1 MRPWLPMLMLVLTA
15 AAAPADPGRDARAAD
30 SAGPAPRQMQPQQ
43 DGASPL
49 PRLPAAPTRA
59 LDLQV
64 LLDRAGFS
72 PGEIDGLGGYNTR
85 RALEGFQRARQLPAT
100 GRAGRA
106 VLDALGAG
114 DAPTITEY
122 TITADDLAGPFTP
135 VIPADVLLQAAL
147 PALGYTGP
155 LEMFGERFHASPSLL
170 QRINPG
176 ATFQKAGEV
185 IRVPNVPPAPSP
197 DVPGTD
203 GHADV
208 VVTVSKRA
216 RVLRVQGADRTVL
229 LQAPVTVGSEHDR
242 LPIGEWA
249 VTGLSPNPVFHYN
262 PDLFWDAEPSHSM
275 AHIQAGPNNPVGV
288 MWIGVTP
295 EHYGLHGTPEP
306 SRVGHTASHGC
317 VRLTNWDVLRVAAR
331 VTKGARVIFEE

>member
-1 MRPWLPMLMLVLTA
+1 MHPWLPMLMLVFTA
-15 AAAPADPGRDARAAD
+15 AATPTDPRRDVRRPD
-30 SAGPAPRQMQPQQ
+30 SAGPAPRQMQPPQ
-43 DGASPL
+43 DGAL
-49 PRLPAAPTRA
+49 PHVPAAPTPA

-100 GRAGRA
+100 GRGDPA
-106 VLDALGAG
+106 VLGALGAG
-114 DAPTITEY
+114 NTPTMSEY

-135 VIPADVLLQAAL
+135 VIPADLLLQAAL

-155 LEMFGERFHASPSLL
+155 LEMFGERFHASQSLL
-170 QRINPG
+170 QRLNPG
-176 ATFQKAGEV
+176 ATFQTAGEV
-185 IRVPNVPPAPSP
+185 IRVPNVAPAPPPAA
-197 DVPGTD
+197 PGTD
-203 GHADV
+203 GHAGV
-208 VVTVSKRA
+208 VVTVSKSA
-216 RVLRVQGADRTVL
+216 RVLRVEGADGVVL
-229 LQAPVTVGSEHDR
+229 LQAPVTVGSEHDP

-262 PDLFWDAEPSHSM
+262 PELFWDAEPSHSK
-275 AHIQAGPNNPVGV
+275 AHIQPGPNNPVGV

-306 SRVGHTASHGC
+306 SRVGHTESHGC
-317 VRLTNWDVLRVAAR
+317 VRLTNWDVLRLAAH
-331 VTKGARVIFEE
+331 VTKGTRVVFEE

>member
-1 MRPWLPMLMLVLTA
+1 MHPWLPMLMLVLTA
-15 AAAPADPGRDARAAD
+15 AATPAGPRRDVRGPD
-30 SAGPAPRQMQPQQ
+30 SAGPAPRQMQPPQ
-43 DGASPL
+43 DGAL
-49 PRLPAAPTRA
+49 PHVPAAPTPA

-100 GRAGRA
+100 GRGDPA
-106 VLDALGAG
+106 VLGALGAG
-114 DAPTITEY
+114 NTPTMSEY

-135 VIPADVLLQAAL
+135 VIPADLLLQAAL

-170 QRINPG
+170 QRLNPG
-176 ATFQKAGEV
+176 ATFQTAGEV
-185 IRVPNVPPAPSP
+185 IRVPNVPPAPP
-197 DVPGTD
+197 PAAPGTD
-203 GHADV
+203 GHAGV
-208 VVTVSKRA
+208 VVTVSKSA
-216 RVLRVQGADRTVL
+216 RVLRVEGADGVVL
-229 LQAPVTVGSEHDR
+229 LQAPVTVGSEHDP

-262 PDLFWDAEPSHSM
+262 PELFWDAEPSHSK
-275 AHIQAGPNNPVGV
+275 AHIQPGPNNPVGV
-288 MWIGVTP
+288 MWIGVTR

-306 SRVGHTASHGC
+306 SRVGHTESHGC
-317 VRLTNWDVLRVAAR
+317 VRLTNWDVLRLAAH
-331 VTKGARVIFEE
+331 VTKGTRVVFEE